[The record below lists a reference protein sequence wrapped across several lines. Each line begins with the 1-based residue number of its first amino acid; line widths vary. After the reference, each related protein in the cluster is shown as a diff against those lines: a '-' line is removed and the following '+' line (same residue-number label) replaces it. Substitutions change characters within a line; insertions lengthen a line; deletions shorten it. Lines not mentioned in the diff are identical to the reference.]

1 MANIIPNSNAADS
14 DSADF
19 GELRGEIHACC
30 LHVRY
35 DGCGA
40 VKILYQV
47 GRWVG
52 NNNIIS
58 PLLVRG

>member
-47 GRWVG
+47 KLDGG
-52 NNNIIS
+52 KQ
-58 PLLVRG
+58 

>member
-1 MANIIPNSNAADS
+1 MANIIPNSNSNAADS

-40 VKILYQV
+40 VKILLKFK
-47 GRWVG
+47 WWET
-52 NNNIIS
+52 II
-58 PLLVRG
+58 